1 MDFNNLEH
9 RISVLYKAIDFHYAF
24 QNLVVPKTEEYEEN
38 GKKYMRV
45 TIGASITNDDAKFE
59 AYNRMILVIHHIAN
73 LKDNLKKF
81 LFEKNLED
89 KIIEDRIN
97 DSLHLSVITDLSNAE
112 KHGYPL
118 TKFKR
123 SKLDP
128 KIINI
133 RKEWNVKFPL
143 TKVFYNPMNQGEEYV
158 ADIVDFQDNLVCTFN
173 ELIDKAIENWEDFFI
188 DNLKEVSTE
197 IITNRLIKEQ
207 KQKQIL
213 KVQHTI
219 DEVKKILD
227 SSEWIDILWQD
238 TVQGM
243 IVRCKTIGSDLWNY
257 GGIIVNQFIDENSTP
272 TIVIK
277 NDMPFGISN
286 YHAEKYKWQMIK
298 IIKPNDLMVLSYYYY
313 NFDNLIQSVN

>member
-24 QNLVVPKTEEYEEN
+24 QIPVVPQTEEYEEN

-81 LFEKNLED
+81 LSEKNLED

-133 RKEWNVKFPL
+133 RKEWNVKFQL
-143 TKVFYNPMNQGEEYV
+143 AKVFYNPMNQGEEYV
-158 ADIVDFQDNLVCTFN
+158 ADIVDFHDNLVCTFN
-173 ELIDKAIENWEDFFI
+173 ELIDNAIENWEDFFI
-188 DNLKEVSTE
+188 DNLKEVSSE

-219 DEVKKILD
+219 DEAYKILD
-227 SSEWIDILWQD
+227 SSEWIDILWQE
-238 TVQGM
+238 TVEGM
-243 IVRCKTIGSDLWNY
+243 IVRCSSIESDLWNSC
-257 GGIIVNQFIDENSTP
+257 GIIVNQFIDENSIP

-277 NDMPFGISN
+277 NDLPFGINN
-286 YHAEKYKWQMIK
+286 YHAEKYKWQLIK
-298 IIKPNDLMVLSYYYY
+298 IVKPNDLMVLSYYYY
-313 NFDNLIQSVN
+313 NFHNLIQSIN